1 MTNKTIIIAT
11 NNKGKAKEFKSL
23 FAEYGYKIKTLYD
36 FPEIRDVEETGNTFY
51 ANALQKA
58 TFISQALDTIV
69 LADDSGLEVDA
80 LDGAP
85 GIYSA
90 RFAGEH
96 GNDQKNN
103 EKLLEELKNTPE
115 EERTANFHCSLVLVR
130 PDKEPLHVV
139 GTVDGLILQ
148 EPKGDNGFGYDPL
161 FFVPELDKSMAE
173 LTSDQKN
180 AISHRAQAIIK
191 LRDHLDEWL

>member
-23 FAEYGYKIKTLYD
+23 FAEYGYKIKTLHD

>member
-23 FAEYGYKIKTLYD
+23 FAEYGYKIKTLHD

-58 TFISQALDTIV
+58 TFISQALDTTV